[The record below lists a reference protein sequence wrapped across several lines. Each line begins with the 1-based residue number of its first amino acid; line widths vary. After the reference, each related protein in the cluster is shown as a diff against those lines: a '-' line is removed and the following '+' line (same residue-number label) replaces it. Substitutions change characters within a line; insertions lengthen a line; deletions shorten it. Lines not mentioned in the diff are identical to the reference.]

1 MCPYVSPEEILQTQV
16 AHWWSPD
23 GLRLAYMTI
32 NDTLVPR
39 MEVPFFTGTSYPTS
53 LDYHYP
59 KVSLAL
65 KLKVTSFSK
74 QNLDDL
80 HETVKSFVLNSEG
93 QAFLH
98 ETKVKSFSQ
107 SSI

>member
-1 MCPYVSPEEILQTQV
+1 MCPDVSPEEILQTQV

-59 KVSLAL
+59 KV
-65 KLKVTSFSK
+65 
-74 QNLDDL
+74 NL
-80 HETVKSFVLNSEG
+80 
-93 QAFLH
+93 
-98 ETKVKSFSQ
+98 Q
-107 SSI
+107 SSQHEVHNAANPEWI